1 MNPIKKLV
9 QLQEIEE
16 KKKKEKIFL
25 EEIIKGTD
33 IRLMIKNHQLFK
45 KDCEKKQ
52 KDLIVEKKQL
62 DKLEKELKKSEFNR
76 EENKERL
83 YSGNIKDS
91 KQLEKLM
98 QKQEDLENEIEG
110 LDTEIL
116 KQIDLV
122 EIMEK
127 NMKEEKDKEYSLG
140 VKINKMLSKRNK
152 DKEEKEKNINLLE
165 KEKEVLENEISHENM
180 LLYNEIKNRVNKPLA
195 KLEEN
200 MCMGCHMDLP
210 IITVQKIRAKEIVM
224 CSNCG
229 RILYN
234 EEI

>member
-1 MNPIKKLV
+1 MNQIKKLV

-16 KKKKEKIFL
+16 KKKKEKILL

-33 IRLMIKNHQLFK
+33 IRIMIKSHQLFK

-52 KDLIVEKKQL
+52 KDLIVEKKKL

-76 EENKERL
+76 EENKKRL

-116 KQIDLV
+116 KQIELV
-122 EIMEK
+122 ETMEK

-152 DKEEKEKNINLLE
+152 DKEEKEKRIILLE
-165 KEKEVLENEISHENM
+165 KEKEVLENDISHENM
-180 LLYNEIKNRVNKPLA
+180 LLYNDIKSRVNKPLA
-195 KLEEN
+195 KLEAN

-210 IITVQKIRAKEIVM
+210 IITLQKIREKEIVM